1 VISVRHAWHGHSLR
15 RVRPWASTILV
26 IMPPG
31 RLGARRECSCF
42 LQPNYTTSNFVAAV
56 NSQPLFSL
64 CQYLT
69 CRTTARQS
77 TFQHFTSFTPQSFIL
92 SPKYI
97 YQKGE
102 RELPQFSHFQCVD
115 ACLITTPS
123 CLDPK
128 ELTNNH
134 TTKSFELCHNA
145 TVGCRVYAWHKPD
158 GASCLC
164 PSLLL
169 CAVNSHIP
177 IT

>member
-1 VISVRHAWHGHSLR
+1 MISVRHAWHEHSLG

-26 IMPPG
+26 TMPPG
-31 RLGARRECSCF
+31 RLGARRECSCL
-42 LQPNYTTSNFVAAV
+42 LQPNYATSNFVTAV
-56 NSQPLFSL
+56 NSQPLFTL

-69 CRTTARQS
+69 RRTVARQS
-77 TFQHFTSFTPQSFIL
+77 TSQHFTSFTPQNFIL

-97 YQKGE
+97 YQKDE
-102 RELPQFSHFQCVD
+102 RELPQFPHFQCVH
-115 ACLITTPS
+115 AYLITTPS

-128 ELTNNH
+128 EFTNDH
-134 TTKSFELCHNA
+134 TTKSFELSHSTTA
-145 TVGCRVYAWHKPD
+145 GCRVYAWHKAD

-169 CAVNSHIP
+169 CVVNNHIP